1 MKKFENAA
9 RSLLEGKPILLY
21 DFDDR
26 EAETD
31 LIYLAERIDAKAVA
45 DLRLNAGAPLT
56 VYISWQMGQTLG
68 LDTYLDF
75 VSKYADPN
83 SIYGALSE
91 PTPGFDPRFSI
102 TLDFRENKTGCS
114 HVETART
121 VRELC
126 DLLKEGDAKDF
137 ARLFRAPGHIPLI
150 VGTKGLL
157 KERNGHTELI
167 LALAVN
173 QGLFPMVV
181 ASEMIDAESG
191 HSTTYDDAR
200 KYGEQR
206 GLDFIGGNELMEA
219 YG

>member
-31 LIYLAERIDAKAVA
+31 LIYLAEKIDAKAVA

-83 SIYGALSE
+83 SIYRALSE

-126 DLLKEGDAKDF
+126 DLLKEGEAKDF

-167 LALAVN
+167 LALALN

-181 ASEMIDAESG
+181 ASEMIDAETG
-191 HSTTYDDAR
+191 HSTTYGNAR

>member
-1 MKKFENAA
+1 MNKFESAA

-31 LIYLAERIDAKAVA
+31 LIYLAEKIDEKAVA

-56 VYISWQMGQTLG
+56 VYISWEMGQTLG
-68 LDTYLDF
+68 LETYLDF

-121 VRELC
+121 IRELC
-126 DLLKEGDAKDF
+126 DLLKNGDAKDF
-137 ARLFRAPGHIPLI
+137 ARRFRAPGHIPLI

-167 LALAVN
+167 LSFAVN

-181 ASEMIDAESG
+181 ASEMIDPETG

-200 KYGEQR
+200 KYGEER

>member
-31 LIYLAERIDAKAVA
+31 LIYLAEKIDAKAVA

-83 SIYGALSE
+83 SIYRALSE

-126 DLLKEGDAKDF
+126 DLLKEGEA
-137 ARLFRAPGHIPLI
+137 LSLIHI
-150 VGTKGLL
+150 
-157 KERNGHTELI
+157 
-167 LALAVN
+167 
-173 QGLFPMVV
+173 
-181 ASEMIDAESG
+181 
-191 HSTTYDDAR
+191 
-200 KYGEQR
+200 
-206 GLDFIGGNELMEA
+206 
-219 YG
+219 

>member
-137 ARLFRAPGHIPLI
+137 ARLCRAPGHSPLI

>member
-126 DLLKEGDAKDF
+126 DQLKEGEAKDF

>member
-1 MKKFENAA
+1 MKKFEDAA
-9 RSLLEGKPILLY
+9 RSLTLGKPILLY

-31 LIYLAERIDAKAVA
+31 LIYLAETIDEKAVA

-56 VYISWQMGQTLG
+56 VYISWDMGEALG
-68 LDTYLDF
+68 LDTYFAF
-75 VSKYADPN
+75 VSENADSD
-83 SIYGALSE
+83 SIYGALSR

-121 VRELC
+121 ISELC
-126 DLLKEGDAKDF
+126 SLLKNGDAEKF
-137 ARLFRAPGHIPLI
+137 TKLFRAPGHIPI
-150 VGTKGLL
+150 IIGSKGLL
-157 KERNGHTELI
+157 KERTGHTELI
-167 LALAVN
+167 MAFAVN

-181 ASEMIDAESG
+181 ASEMIDATSG
-191 HSTTYDDAR
+191 HSTSYEDAR
-200 KYGEQR
+200 KYGEER
-206 GLDFIGGNELMEA
+206 GLDFIGGDELMEA

>member
-9 RSLLEGKPILLY
+9 RSLFAGKPILLY

-31 LIYLAERIDAKAVA
+31 LIYLAERIDEKAVA

-56 VYISWQMGQTLG
+56 VYISWEMGQTLG

-83 SIYGALSE
+83 SIYGALSQ

-121 VRELC
+121 IRELC
-126 DLLKEGDAKDF
+126 SLLKAGDAKDF

-167 LALAVN
+167 LALALN

-181 ASEMIDAESG
+181 ASEMIDAETG
-191 HSTTYDDAR
+191 HSTTYGNAR